1 MAWWATNGRGRSPR
15 CIPNGVQSAVSSPLS
30 VDTPRHKRN
39 LPMEGRFEDALKR
52 YEAEV
57 GEGEEM
63 DESLS
68 EAEEEMEIEATSN
81 EEVVT
86 KSFSRGT
93 THEKNCSAR

>member
-1 MAWWATNGRGRSPR
+1 MWHGGRKLDAAGTLDVPLTEYKALDPHLCQS
-15 CIPNGVQSAVSSPLS
+15 IPLCQS
-30 VDTPRHKRN
+30 
-39 LPMEGRFEDALKR
+39 MEGRFEDALKR

-68 EAEEEMEIEATSN
+68 EAEEEMEIEATPN

-86 KSFSRGT
+86 KIFSPGT
-93 THEKNCSAR
+93 TREKNCSAR